1 VLHARACM
9 PRLLDCHVEEGVW
22 WSPFL
27 AGKSNFSREMQ
38 KILNL
43 FSDFANNQLCV
54 ESVLLWDSDLIATIN
69 TVILPS
75 TS

>member
-1 VLHARACM
+1 VVPFFGWEIELF
-9 PRLLDCHVEEGVW
+9 PRD
-22 WSPFL
+22 
-27 AGKSNFSREMQ
+27 AKN
-38 KILNL
+38 LNL